1 MLANFAIGPSSVLS
15 CLPMISDARD
25 VCIPPFRGW
34 DGCVLS
40 KAGVAQIDL
49 RGGMPTIHIDKNLS
63 AASEINQQVPLS
75 VESTL
80 SGPWCSQQ

>member
-1 MLANFAIGPSSVLS
+1 M
-15 CLPMISDARD
+15 
-25 VCIPPFRGW
+25 
-34 DGCVLS
+34 
-40 KAGVAQIDL
+40 DL

-80 SGPWCSQQ
+80 SGPWCSQRSRQ